1 MIGRGS
7 GDKGRDKG
15 IYSNLSNNR
24 LGENGFGS
32 VVMWG
37 FCD

>member
-1 MIGRGS
+1 MGIRVEI
-7 GDKGRDKG
+7 RV